1 VDEGEENEEEEVE
14 PPPLPATT
22 TARTK
27 KKRTTAIRRQTDGRK
42 KTRRLCPSTPASRT
56 PSSWTGVRRVAL
68 RRVGAFRFLRAQVER
83 RSVEI
88 AKKRGRDVE
97 FGISDDFSL
106 QILIFFL
113 SPFLFSLFEFLFFSI
128 SLRSTTRTHIHKKN
142 ANDDT

>member
-1 VDEGEENEEEEVE
+1 M
-14 PPPLPATT
+14 
-22 TARTK
+22 
-27 KKRTTAIRRQTDGRK
+27 
-42 KTRRLCPSTPASRT
+42 
-56 PSSWTGVRRVAL
+56 AL